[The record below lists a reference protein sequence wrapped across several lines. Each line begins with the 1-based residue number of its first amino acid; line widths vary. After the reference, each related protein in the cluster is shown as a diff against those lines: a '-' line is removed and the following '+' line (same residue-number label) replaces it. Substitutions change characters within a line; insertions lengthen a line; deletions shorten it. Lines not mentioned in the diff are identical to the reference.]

1 MVFFAASLLLIFIGL
16 YAALV
21 KRNLIKIIIGLSI
34 MDTGVNMLIISLGFV
49 KGRTA
54 PIISLKELFKKGTL
68 LVDVSKVVDP
78 LPQAL
83 VLTAIVIGVAVTA
96 MALSVVIRMY
106 SVKKSI
112 EIDDFKELK
121 W

>member
-1 MVFFAASLLLIFIGL
+1 MIFFTGAILLILIGL
-16 YAALV
+16 YAALT
-21 KRNLIKIIIGLSI
+21 KKNLIKIIIGLSI
-34 MDTGVNMLIISLGFV
+34 MDTGINMLIISLGFV
-49 KGRTA
+49 KGKTA
-54 PIISLKELFKKGTL
+54 PIISFKSLFKEGL
-68 LVDVSKVVDP
+68 LVDPSKVVDP

-96 MALSVVIRMY
+96 MALSIVIRMY

-112 EIDDFKELK
+112 ELDDYKELK